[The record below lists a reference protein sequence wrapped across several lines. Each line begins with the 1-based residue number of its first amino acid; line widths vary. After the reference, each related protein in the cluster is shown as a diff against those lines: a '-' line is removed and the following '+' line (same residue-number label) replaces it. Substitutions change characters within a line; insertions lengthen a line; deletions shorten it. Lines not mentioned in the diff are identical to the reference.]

1 MSKNVQAE
9 YRAKL
14 CLSFVEAPP
23 FFERSSKIDEPQR
36 STFLNSVRVVFEI
49 HSLGAVGEA
58 GPRGLRVAAQIW
70 ALNQIYAYI
79 FFVCATN
86 PRPPTILETKRKEDV
101 SK

>member
-1 MSKNVQAE
+1 MNPGDI
-9 YRAKL
+9 Y
-14 CLSFVEAPP
+14 
-23 FFERSSKIDEPQR
+23 DQR
-36 STFLNSVRVVFEI
+36 TVPMI
-49 HSLGAVGEA
+49 LGAVGEA